1 MGRHN
6 GSLEGVALGAWRG
19 LMRAHASVSHH
30 LEAELEAA
38 HQLPLRSFTV
48 LFELD
53 SAPARRMRMS
63 ELAVAVGLSR
73 SGLSRLIDRLC
84 RDGLI
89 ERAECPNDARGSFA
103 VLTDEG
109 AARLHGARDD
119 HASAVRRHFL
129 DHFNTDELRELS
141 AFLERVLAN
150 GSAAGGS

>member
-1 MGRHN
+1 MGSQN
-6 GSLEGVALGAWRG
+6 GSVEGVGIGAWRG

-30 LEAELEAA
+30 LEAELESV

-53 SAPARRMRMS
+53 SAPSRRMRMS
-63 ELAVAVGLSR
+63 ELAIAVGLSR

-89 ERAECPNDARGSFA
+89 QRAECPNDARGSFA

-109 AARLHGARDD
+109 AARLRGARDD
-119 HASAVRRHFL
+119 HAAAVRRHFL
-129 DHFNTDELRELS
+129 DHFSADELRELS
-141 AFLERVLAN
+141 AFLARVPAN
-150 GSAAGGS
+150 GSAAGL